1 MKVKIKRIDQ
11 SLPLP
16 QYQTNGSVA
25 FDVGSRVDAVLQPG
39 EVKILPSNLII
50 EVPAGHALIL
60 SARSSLANKG
70 LKLANGIAVIDQDF
84 HGPEDE
90 IGILLHNFTAS
101 PVEVKKGERLAQGLI
116 IPVERVEW
124 DEVDE
129 IKKTS
134 RGGFGSTG

>member
-70 LKLANGIAVIDQDF
+70 LKLANGIGVIDQDF
-84 HGPEDE
+84 HGREDE